1 MPFASLGLSPAL
13 ARAAADL
20 GFHTPTPVQVQ
31 AIAALLGG
39 ADVWACA
46 RTGSGK
52 TAAFALPAL
61 QRHQD
66 TLLAQP
72 GTGTGNG
79 PGSGGPRQVHTLVVV
94 PTRERAAQVGEVLRS
109 LGQTLPQPPKVAVV
123 SGGVSI
129 NPQMMALR
137 GGADIVVATPGRI
150 LDLVAHNALKLARV
164 QLLVLDEAD
173 RLLDLGFADELQK
186 VLALLPARRQTALF
200 SATFPD
206 SVQALAGALLRDP
219 VRIELVS
226 SAQETLQAESAGAAE
241 GTEGAGGAGGAKT
254 AGGGASAPATL
265 LQRAIAV
272 DDKRRTQL
280 LLQLLRQPGW
290 ERVLVFVATQ
300 YAAEHVA
307 EKLYRA
313 KVFATPFHGGLA
325 QGARTQILDEFKAE
339 RWQVV
344 VTTDLAARGIDIAQL
359 PVVVNYDLP
368 RSAVD
373 YVHRIGRTGRAGQ
386 SGLAV
391 SFVMPASQA
400 HWHLIEKRQNLSLPL
415 ETVAGFEPVEVAPP
429 PAPGSHGGTGGTK
442 GQRPSKKDKL
452 RAAQAAAAAATP
464 PGVATDGPAGKGAGD
479 Q

>member
-31 AIAALLGG
+31 AMPALLGG

-66 TLLAQP
+66 AMLAQP
-72 GTGTGNG
+72 GKGNG
-79 PGSGGPRQVHTLVVV
+79 AGGPRQVHTLVVV
-94 PTRERAAQVGEVLRS
+94 PTRELAAQVGEVLRS
-109 LGQTLPQPPKVAVV
+109 LGQALPQPPKVAVV
-123 SGGVSI
+123 TGGVSI

-137 GGADIVVATPGRI
+137 GGADMVVATPGRL
-150 LDLVAHNALKLARV
+150 LDLVAHNALKLAHV

-173 RLLDLGFADELQK
+173 RLLDLGFAQELQK

-206 SVQALAGALLRDP
+206 SVQALASGLLREP
-219 VRIELVS
+219 VRIDLAS
-226 SAQETLQAESAGAAE
+226 NAQPAQQAASAGPIE
-241 GTEGAGGAGGAKT
+241 GTEDAGGAGGAKT
-254 AGGGASAPATL
+254 AGGGPSAPAATV
-265 LQRAIAV
+265 QRAIAV
-272 DDKRRTQL
+272 DDRRRTQL
-280 LLQLLRQPGW
+280 LLQLLQQPGW

-325 QGARTQILDEFKAE
+325 QGTRTQILDEFKAE

-373 YVHRIGRTGRAGQ
+373 YVHRTGRTGRAGQ

-400 HWHLIEKRQNLSLPL
+400 HWNLIEKRQNLTLPL
-415 ETVAGFEPVEVAPP
+415 ETVPGFEPVEVAPP
-429 PAPGSHGGTGGTK
+429 PAPGSHGGTGGIK

-452 RAAQAAAAAATP
+452 RAAQAAAEAAAAQNP
-464 PGVATDGPAGKGAGD
+464 PDEGAGG

>member
-13 ARAAADL
+13 ARAAAAQ
-20 GFHTPTPVQVQ
+20 GFQSPTPVQAQ
-31 AIAALLGG
+31 AIPALLRG

-46 RTGSGK
+46 QTGSGK

-66 TLLAQP
+66 AMLAQP
-72 GTGTGNG
+72 GKGNG
-79 PGSGGPRQVHTLVVV
+79 AGGPRQVHTLVVV
-94 PTRERAAQVGEVLRS
+94 PTRELAAQVGEVLRS

-137 GGADIVVATPGRI
+137 GGADIVVATPGRL